1 MLIQNHTA
9 GRHQRCAVLLLI
21 SLTLAIVTPLH
32 AETAK
37 PAHHGESEFRNPYWP
52 TFNKSLWELLRLRFF
67 SDLTIADQASQRQRI
82 RVVTEVADLHIS
94 PSAPLQVTWLGHSS
108 FLLQYRGVA
117 ILTDPIFSRRASPV
131 QWLGPERLV
140 AQPIGPP
147 QLPPID
153 VVIIS
158 HDHYDHLDERS
169 IRALGNQPV
178 YLVPLKLGDTLQ
190 DFGIAATRIVERDW
204 WQTFQLDSL
213 TATAT
218 PSQHWSGRGITD
230 RFKSLWASWHL
241 RIDDMQLWFG
251 GDTGYNTEQF
261 KSIGERFP
269 GIDLA
274 LIPIGAYKPRSFLK
288 EQHVDPAE
296 AVQIHRDIGAAQSI
310 GIHWATFQL
319 SAEDI
324 DAPQHDLRRAVED
337 AGLPPSSF
345 DTMQIGETR
354 QLMPSQISHP

>member
-1 MLIQNHTA
+1 MLTQNHTA
-9 GRHQRCAVLLLI
+9 GRYQRCAVVLLI
-21 SLTLAIVTPLH
+21 SLTLAIVNPLH
-32 AETAK
+32 AETAT
-37 PAHHGESEFRNPYWP
+37 PAHHGEGEFRNPHWP

-67 SDLTIADQASQRQRI
+67 SDLTIADQASQSDRI
-82 RVVTEVADLHIS
+82 AVVDKAAELHI
-94 PSAPLQVTWLGHSS
+94 PTSAPLQITWLGHSS
-108 FLLQYRGVA
+108 FLIQYRGLA
-117 ILTDPIFSRRASPV
+117 ILTDPIFSRRASPS

-140 AQPIGPP
+140 AQPIGPS

-178 YLVPLKLGDTLQ
+178 YLVPLKLGQTLR
-190 DFGIAATRIVERDW
+190 DFDIAATRIIERDW
-204 WQTFQLDSL
+204 WQAFKTGPL
-213 TATAT
+213 AVTAT
-218 PSQHWSGRGITD
+218 PAQHWSGRGVAD
-230 RFKSLWASWHL
+230 RFKTLWASWHL
-241 RIDDMQLWFG
+241 HIDDRQLWFG
-251 GDTGYNTEQF
+251 GDTGYNPVQF
-261 KSIGERFP
+261 KAIGERFP

-296 AVQIHRDIGAAQSI
+296 AVRIHQDIGAAQSV

-324 DAPQHDLRRAVED
+324 DAPQRDLRSAVKNAD
-337 AGLPPSSF
+337 LPPSSF

-354 QLMPSQISHP
+354 QLMPSQIIHP